1 MAPSQPVFR
10 AEPVDHRHPATETCP
25 YCDQPIPNE
34 RAVEIRE
41 RYTLKQQRDEA
52 AMRTRLDQQVADA
65 RKQIEADKTAEI
77 DKVKAEALVQLGVA
91 REQGKKAAEAEAEQK
106 VQQLAASLEADK
118 LKLEESER
126 QRLAA
131 VNQYEALKTQAN
143 TIVATRI
150 AEARA
155 ALEKSNTEAQ
165 NLKDAQHAEAMQKV
179 SDQLRV
185 LQRRV
190 DAVEGEGADI
200 NLLDELKEKFPQDS
214 IKGVNK
220 TSGANIIHVVM
231 HNNKECGTIVY
242 DAGNRKLW
250 QKKFATN
257 LHQDM
262 VSANATHAILTTS
275 KFPDG
280 ANHIYL
286 CEGVI
291 AANPAR
297 VLILAEIFRDEIIRN
312 YSQRV
317 STQDQTKK
325 TAKLY
330 AFITSDE
337 FNNLFGSLEGTD
349 DKLLQLDEDEKKE
362 HKKVWERRRGLT
374 TESQRLHAK
383 IRLQIAR
390 IVGTAE
396 AE

>member
-1 MAPSQPVFR
+1 MAPSQPAFR
-10 AEPVDHRHPATETCP
+10 ADPVDHRHPATGTCP

-34 RAVEIRE
+34 RAAEIRE
-41 RYTLKQQRDEA
+41 RYARDQA
-52 AMRTRLDQQVADA
+52 AMKARLDQQVEDA
-65 RKQIEADKTAEI
+65 RKQIEADKNTEI
-77 DKVKAEALVQLGVA
+77 AKVKAEALAQLDAA
-91 REQGKKAAEAEAEQK
+91 REQGKKTAEAQAEQK
-106 VQQLAASLEADK
+106 VQQLVASQQADK

-131 VNQYEALKTQAN
+131 VNQYEALKTQTD
-143 TIVATRI
+143 TIITARV

-155 ALEKSNTEAQ
+155 ALEKSNAETVNA
-165 NLKDAQHAEAMQKV
+165 KDAQHAEAMQKL
-179 SDQLRV
+179 SDQLKAV
-185 LQRRV
+185 QRRI

-200 NLLDELKEKFPQDS
+200 NLVDQLKEHFPEDK
-214 IKGVNK
+214 IRAVNK

-242 DAGNRKLW
+242 DAGNRKIW

-280 ANHIYL
+280 ANHIHL

-297 VLILAEIFRDEIIRN
+297 VLILAEILRDEIVRN
-312 YSQRV
+312 FSQRV

-337 FNNLFGSLEGTD
+337 FNNLFDSLEGTD
-349 DKLLQLDEDEKKE
+349 DKLLQLDEDEKKD
-362 HKKVWERRRGLT
+362 HKKVWERRRALT

-396 AE
+396 TE